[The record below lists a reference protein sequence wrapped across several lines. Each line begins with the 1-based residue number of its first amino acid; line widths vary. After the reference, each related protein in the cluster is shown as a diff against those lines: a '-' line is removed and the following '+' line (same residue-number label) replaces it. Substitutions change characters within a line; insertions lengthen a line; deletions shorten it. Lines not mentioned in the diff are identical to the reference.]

1 MFDREPSLNSVFA
14 SVLSVDVHGVTDW
27 VHECLLI
34 SLSAVDLPLPWSFHH
49 QRKSERNR
57 SLKNINRVEH
67 THEPCQTHTVKEDAC
82 ESNKGGQMNSVERVS
97 TME

>member
-1 MFDREPSLNSVFA
+1 MFEREPSLNSVFA
-14 SVLSVDVHGVTDW
+14 SALSVDV
-27 VHECLLI
+27 EC
-34 SLSAVDLPLPWSFHH
+34 
-49 QRKSERNR
+49 ERNR

-97 TME
+97 TNC